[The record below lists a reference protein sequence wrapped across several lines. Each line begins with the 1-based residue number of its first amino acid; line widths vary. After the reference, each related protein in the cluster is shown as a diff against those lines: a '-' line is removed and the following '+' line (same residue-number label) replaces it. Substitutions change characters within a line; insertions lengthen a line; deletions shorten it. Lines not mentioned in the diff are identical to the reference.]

1 MNFPGL
7 GPALW
12 KLAITKSFEGIV
24 LLLPLSILLYRAPC
38 LIPHAGNREVTE
50 EADGHEVDCRVL
62 LWDKDRSMIVT
73 IDNRELRWFADCRTS
88 AMLVLVFS
96 ANDFNLVSQ
105 ASRPQRTAVISGHP
119 KLKHLSTCQCTPP
132 SLPPHKNRD
141 ILSGAQKPTRFL
153 GDWVRK
159 RVDERRL
166 LHLLRRL
173 PHPLHVLRVEQRKV
187 IAIFPPFITL
197 CQQPSA
203 VFQARRCVCEVPC
216 HRHAGTHYPQRYY
229 RKSYLIRRIQVQ
241 LQVPSMQLQV
251 ACHCNSRTPNPNRT

>member
-88 AMLVLVFS
+88 AMLVLV
-96 ANDFNLVSQ
+96 LQ
-105 ASRPQRTAVISGHP
+105 LMISILFRRHLD
-119 KLKHLSTCQCTPP
+119 LKEQPLSP
-132 SLPPHKNRD
+132 D
-141 ILSGAQKPTRFL
+141 ILSSNTSRRAS
-153 GDWVRK
+153 VR
-159 RVDERRL
+159 RRL
-166 LHLLRRL
+166 F
-173 PHPLHVLRVEQRKV
+173 PHTRTVTFYQVPKNQQGSWVTGCESVWMSADCSTFFV
-187 IAIFPPFITL
+187 GYPTL
-197 CQQPSA
+197 CM
-203 VFQARRCVCEVPC
+203 FCEW
-216 HRHAGTHYPQRYY
+216 
-229 RKSYLIRRIQVQ
+229 
-241 LQVPSMQLQV
+241 
-251 ACHCNSRTPNPNRT
+251 NSEK